1 MIDTKALAERI
12 HKAIN
17 WPGDETLSE
26 LLDDELRPLLAEL
39 ANIRGE
45 LLAAKTAR
53 DLAVTVERAKA
64 YDDGFKAGMAASTA
78 TAMPASEGKNMPE
91 LDMDPGATSPMPDQR
106 LHTEADWDR
115 ESWSAPSFS
124 APDARIVL
132 VGAVDQQRRAHG
144 CVGGGRRV
152 APAVVLAADDI
163 ERPFAG
169 AVQLGAG
176 GVSIGLTSAPTHDD
190 KSQDQEQLHGMSE
203 VAEHSSSI

>member
-1 MIDTKALAERI
+1 MHGGAGEGEEMIDTKALAERI

-78 TAMPASEGKNMPE
+78 TAMPASEGIRLNSDHLSSENASLRLKKAEEVPC
-91 LDMDPGATSPMPDQR
+91 PM
-106 LHTEADWDR
+106 A
-115 ESWSAPSFS
+115 
-124 APDARIVL
+124 
-132 VGAVDQQRRAHG
+132 
-144 CVGGGRRV
+144 
-152 APAVVLAADDI
+152 
-163 ERPFAG
+163 
-169 AVQLGAG
+169 
-176 GVSIGLTSAPTHDD
+176 
-190 KSQDQEQLHGMSE
+190 
-203 VAEHSSSI
+203 

>member
-39 ANIRGE
+39 ANLRGE

-78 TAMPASEGKNMPE
+78 TAMPLAERGYAVRFIRAIAKDSRDDQAAGMVEAVATAMSASEDKDLPE
-91 LDMDPGATSPMPDQR
+91 LDPI
-106 LHTEADWDR
+106 
-115 ESWSAPSFS
+115 F
-124 APDARIVL
+124 
-132 VGAVDQQRRAHG
+132 
-144 CVGGGRRV
+144 
-152 APAVVLAADDI
+152 
-163 ERPFAG
+163 
-169 AVQLGAG
+169 
-176 GVSIGLTSAPTHDD
+176 
-190 KSQDQEQLHGMSE
+190 
-203 VAEHSSSI
+203 

>member
-1 MIDTKALAERI
+1 MHGGAGEGEEMIDTKALAERI

-78 TAMPASEGKNMPE
+78 TAMPGQRAGISSPGTNMP
-91 LDMDPGATSPMPDQR
+91 
-106 LHTEADWDR
+106 
-115 ESWSAPSFS
+115 
-124 APDARIVL
+124 
-132 VGAVDQQRRAHG
+132 
-144 CVGGGRRV
+144 
-152 APAVVLAADDI
+152 
-163 ERPFAG
+163 
-169 AVQLGAG
+169 
-176 GVSIGLTSAPTHDD
+176 
-190 KSQDQEQLHGMSE
+190 
-203 VAEHSSSI
+203 